1 MTCERLWCLDALV
14 RSGRFMQADF
24 VVGWRLWRWRA
35 SGRQRA
41 SEFRL
46 IGSFYSRSNV
56 LRRTLIHRLL
66 TDEGTA
72 IRWRPV
78 DRPRRRDGLLFR
90 LLIKADLDAHVAAR

>member
-24 VVGWRLWRWRA
+24 VVGRRLWRWRA

-66 TDEGTA
+66 TDEGG
-72 IRWRPV
+72 
-78 DRPRRRDGLLFR
+78 RRFAGDPSTDPGGEMGSCSGC
-90 LLIKADLDAHVAAR
+90 